1 VISDRPF
8 IVDRWYLWSD
18 GELRKQRFRYPTQE
32 DAEHACM
39 SYLEMGDTTRIR
51 LSKDSRYSNK
61 PTVIKVW
68 EKGM

>member
-1 VISDRPF
+1 MISDRPF

-18 GELRKQRFRYPTQE
+18 GELRKQRFRYATQE
-32 DAEHACM
+32 EAERAIQ
-39 SYLEMGDTTRIR
+39 SYLEMSDTTRIR
-51 LSKDSRYSNK
+51 LCKDSKYSRK

>member
-32 DAEHACM
+32 DAEHVCIA
-39 SYLEMGDTTRIR
+39 YLEMRDTTRIR

>member
-1 VISDRPF
+1 MISEKPF

-18 GELRKQRFRYPTQE
+18 GELRKQRFRYSTQE
-32 DAEHACM
+32 DDEHVCIK
-39 SYLEMGDTTRIR
+39 YLEMSDTTRIR